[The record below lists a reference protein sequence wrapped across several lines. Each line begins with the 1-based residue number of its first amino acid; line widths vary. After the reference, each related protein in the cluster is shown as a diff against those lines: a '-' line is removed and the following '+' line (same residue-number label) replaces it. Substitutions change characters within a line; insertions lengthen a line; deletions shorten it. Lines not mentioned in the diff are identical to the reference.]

1 MPCTIRVWPQVPA
14 RLAALFAAFLFSFSV
29 GAQTVPVLAGTTGP
43 GPAAGNGP
51 ELTLE
56 LSAHDRKG
64 NPVLDLAASEVQ
76 IVEGGKPVPVSSLR
90 LVTAPQAPPIV
101 TLLFDEVVPG
111 VAKQDR
117 DLADE
122 LIKEASGHGVLF
134 TVLRGE
140 GRLHLVQGPTTD
152 VEAARQAAA
161 VTTVADRSQA
171 VQATEAAERQME
183 EDAKSASGSRQMM
196 AKILKAMLLDS
207 QRILKTDGRAT
218 PSVAGLLAASRGQEI
233 LPGRK
238 FIVFFSEGIRYYANS
253 PEELRNIAQAANR
266 AHVTIYA
273 VDSEIGDPE
282 AAIGMR
288 SSAAMGSETMTGGL
302 ATSSTDP
309 AGEGAVASEFAG
321 RIIAGE
327 GGGTPQ
333 SLEGICLSTGGAHV
347 YALGGDSRNRTR
359 GIADDLTSYYLASWT
374 SPGTD
379 ETSRRRPFRV
389 QSLRKG
395 VVIQSRYVARPGDK
409 VAVSAVEGRLLE
421 ALAAP
426 KLAADLPLHAAV
438 LRFGNTP
445 DNLVNSVVVQ
455 VPLEHPASGPES
467 AAPSAGDVSVLAQL
481 KDPAGA
487 VVRKFSEDIS
497 NRRTLG
503 NPKPAS
509 PDMATL
515 RRQFSLPPGDYV
527 LESVA
532 MDAHGGKIGA
542 RRDNVSIPAVGK
554 GLALGDVLLVRS
566 IDPGASEAGDPLRY
580 AEGTVVPNL
589 SGHVSKAAG
598 PKIGF
603 FFDIH
608 ADPGSSEAPALSM
621 ELRRDDV
628 LAATVPLKLT
638 LDPKRQTIPYMF
650 ALGAAGFSPGQYQ
663 VTVILTQGGRNV
675 SNSLRFTL
683 D

>member
-1 MPCTIRVWPQVPA
+1 MPHTIRVWPQVPA
-14 RLAALFAAFLFSFSV
+14 RLALLFAAFLFSFSIY
-29 GAQTVPVLAGTTGP
+29 AQTIPVPAGTTGP
-43 GPAAGNGP
+43 GPAAANGP

-76 IVEGGKPVPVSSLR
+76 IVEGGKPVPLSSLR

-101 TLLFDEVVPG
+101 TFIFDEVVPG
-111 VAKQDR
+111 VAKADR

-122 LIKEASGHGVLF
+122 LVKEASGHGILF
-134 TVLRGE
+134 MVLRGE

-152 VEAARQAAA
+152 VEAVRKAVD

-196 AKILKAMLLDS
+196 ARILKAMLLDS
-207 QRILKTDGRAT
+207 QHIVKTDGRAT

-238 FIVFFSEGIRYYANS
+238 FIVFFSEGIRYYADS

-266 AHVTIYA
+266 AHVTIYG

-282 AAIGMR
+282 AAIGLR
-288 SSAAMGSETMTGGL
+288 SSAAMGSETMTGSLSVG
-302 ATSSTDP
+302 STDA
-309 AGEGAVASEFAG
+309 AGTGSVANEFAG
-321 RIIAGE
+321 RIIAGD
-327 GGGTPQ
+327 GTGIPQ

-347 YALGGDSRNRTR
+347 YALGGDSRSRTR
-359 GIADDLTSYYLASWT
+359 GIATDLTSYYLASWI

-379 ETSRRRPFRV
+379 DASRRHPLRV
-389 QSLRKG
+389 LSLRKG
-395 VVIQSRYVARPGDK
+395 VVIQSRYAARPGDK
-409 VAVSAVEGRLLE
+409 VTASLIEGRLIA
-421 ALAAP
+421 ALASP
-426 KLAADLPLHAAV
+426 QLPADLPLNAAV

-455 VPLEHPASGPES
+455 VPLERPASGPEA

-481 KDPAGA
+481 KDHSGA
-487 VVRKFSEDIS
+487 VVRTFSEDIS
-497 NRRTLG
+497 SRRTLG
-503 NPKPAS
+503 NPQQTS
-509 PDMATL
+509 PDSITF
-515 RRQFSLPPGDYV
+515 RRQFSVPPGDYV

-532 MDAHGGKIGA
+532 LDAHGGKIVA
-542 RRDNVSIPAVGK
+542 QRENVAIPAVAK
-554 GLALGDVLLVRS
+554 GLALGDLLLVRS
-566 IDPGASEAGDPLRY
+566 IDPTASEAGDPLRY
-580 AEGTVVPNL
+580 AEGTVIPNL
-589 SGHVSKAAG
+589 SGHVSKAAS
-598 PKIGF
+598 PKISL
-603 FFDIH
+603 FFDLH

-650 ALGAAGFSPGQYQ
+650 ALGTTGLSPGQYK
-663 VTVILTQGGRNV
+663 VTVILTQGGQNV
-675 SNSLRFTL
+675 SNSVRFTL